1 MVDISLAPPS
11 AADDAAF
18 VAEVTALVNEVY
30 AAGEKGIWR
39 DEAARTDAAEIA
51 SFVRAGEIAVARL
64 GTGLVGS
71 VRVRRLPGGEGEFGM
86 LAAHPRHRGTG
97 IGRALV
103 AFAEDR
109 ARAQG
114 LTVMQLE
121 LLYPTEWQHP
131 VKAFLRDWYT
141 RIGYRIVHT
150 ADFAEAYPALAPK
163 VATPC
168 DFLVFHKTLGSE
180 RHV

>member
-1 MVDISLAPPS
+1 MADISLLPADS
-11 AADDAAF
+11 AADAAL

-30 AAGEKGIWR
+30 ATGEKGIWR

-51 SFVRAGEIAVARL
+51 SFIRAGEIAVARL
-64 GTGLVGS
+64 GPALVGA

-86 LAAHPRHRGTG
+86 LAAHPGHRGTG
-97 IGRALV
+97 IGRDLV
-103 AFAEDR
+103 AFAEDW
-109 ARAQG
+109 ARGQG
-114 LTVMQLE
+114 LAVMQLE
-121 LLYPTEWQHP
+121 LLYPTEWEHP

-141 RIGYRIVHT
+141 RSGYRIVHK

-168 DFLVFHKTLGSE
+168 DFLVFHKAL
-180 RHV
+180 